1 MVSDF
6 YFLTTDLAR
15 RNTGTFI
22 RLQRKPKNIYL
33 FPCHSVVN
41 FFFFKSQIS
50 NSAIQMIAY
59 LNPKSKIPNPKF
71 K

>member
-22 RLQRKPKNIYL
+22 RLQRKPKNIFL
-33 FPCHSVVN
+33 FPCLSACRAIALATAGVIPWLT
-41 FFFFKSQIS
+41 FFS
-50 NSAIQMIAY
+50 
-59 LNPKSKIPNPKF
+59 LNPKSAIQQF